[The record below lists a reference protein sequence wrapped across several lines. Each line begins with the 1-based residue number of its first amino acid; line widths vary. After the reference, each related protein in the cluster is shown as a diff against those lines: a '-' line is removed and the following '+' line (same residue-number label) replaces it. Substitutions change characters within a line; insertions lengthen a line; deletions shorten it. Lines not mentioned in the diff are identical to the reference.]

1 MDAPVVEGEARAGM
15 TSGYVMWRHV
25 PEYNAH
31 SFTRTRRLSAAS
43 QLKDPEGITLAL
55 VGRLLAATTGRDDY
69 KPFQQL

>member
-1 MDAPVVEGEARAGM
+1 M